1 MSERG
6 KNEEFT
12 CSGGCVTGEHKCKR
26 GMCGRKPRVQRQG
39 SKNVEKRTRGVGG
52 RGGEEQYETSVSV
65 IMGVEN
71 GPKSRKN
78 KQKTKNK
85 IKTNEN
91 V

>member
-1 MSERG
+1 MQTRDVWA
-6 KNEEFT
+6 KT
-12 CSGGCVTGEHKCKR
+12 ARAATGEQKR
-26 GMCGRKPRVQRQG
+26 G
-39 SKNVEKRTRGVGG
+39 EKDEGGG
-52 RGGEEQYETSVSV
+52 REGGGEEQYETSVSV